1 MNLNYL
7 KEKIKDEL
15 SVKMVAEHYLGYP
28 KIGNRYHCHITPT
41 ETRDNLA
48 VYDDHWHCFYCNNGG
63 DVIELVQSIFN
74 VDYVAAIN
82 KICEDFGIV
91 DDTKTENLTPEMRK
105 RIFEADKARVVRNCE
120 KRRAEE
126 REKKINNAINIKIS
140 ELNKVLS
147 DTDYAIRF
155 GKLNDIE
162 LDNALDKNIK
172 AEKRL
177 QELVIMSDIMS
188 NKTFE
193 GDMFILYP
201 QTTESE
207 KQERKNRL
215 IAQILCRKVVI

>member
-15 SVKMVAEHYLGYP
+15 SVKTVAEHYLGYP

-63 DVIELVQSIFN
+63 DVIELVQSIFDL
-74 VDYVAAIN
+74 DYRSAMD
-82 KICEDFGIV
+82 KISQDFGIA
-91 DDTKTENLTPEMRK
+91 DETKTENLTPEMRK
-105 RIFEADKARVVRNCE
+105 RIFEADKARVVRICE

-126 REKKINNAINIKIS
+126 REKKINRQIESRIS
-140 ELNKVLS
+140 ELNKTIA
-147 DTDYAIRF
+147 DTDSTIRT
-155 GKLNDIE
+155 GKLTDSE
-162 LDNALDKNIK
+162 LDKALEQNIN

-177 QELVIMSDIMS
+177 RELLVMSDIMS

-193 GDMFILYP
+193 GDGFWTHP
-201 QTTESE
+201 ETTDTE

-215 IAQILCRKVVI
+215 IAQIMCQKVVI